1 MVSLILPGRKFF
13 TLDKAKTAL
22 DALFLTTLRWWFQLR
37 FSSKWTP
44 INLKDS
50 FLNPVPTLS
59 ISLIS
64 IWCLREVI
72 FTSSFFIFEENIY
85 GFRRIQSQFVCF
97 KPIFYFRELKIS
109 KSYKS
114 CKLFE
119 ESCIVVSSAKRIVK
133 NFDDLGRSFIYSMK
147 RLCTRVL
154 AMIKMSDLQP
164 YTLKTFVW
172 SIIH

>member
-1 MVSLILPGRKFF
+1 MNTYKLK
-13 TLDKAKTAL
+13 
-22 DALFLTTLRWWFQLR
+22 R
-37 FSSKWTP
+37 FIFESSSY
-44 INLKDS
+44 S
-50 FLNPVPTLS
+50 FY
-59 ISLIS
+59 
-64 IWCLREVI
+64 I
-72 FTSSFFIFEENIY
+72 FNIYLMFKRGDIYIFFFIFEENIY